1 MSFCLLRLL
10 EDWKYALDNN
20 EYVAAILMDLSKAFD
35 SLPHDILLCR
45 LSSYGLTK
53 NATKLME
60 SYLSDR
66 KQQIKIGNV
75 VSSWAEIKKGVP
87 QGSILGPLLFNVFII
102 AIFNFIKNC
111 DLYNYAD
118 DNTLSFH
125 SPNFDEI
132 IKVLQEEGKMLID
145 WFCLNCMQANP
156 NKFQAIGVGK
166 RTHERSPT
174 FELGSIEITSDE
186 EVKLLGVD
194 IDFKL
199 SFENHFS
206 NLCKKAAKQLNVL
219 KRIGTRMMF
228 IKHYAPNRCLCIKVA
243 KSTMCN

>member
-1 MSFCLLRLL
+1 
-10 EDWKYALDNN
+10 
-20 EYVAAILMDLSKAFD
+20 
-35 SLPHDILLCR
+35 
-45 LSSYGLTK
+45 
-53 NATKLME
+53 ME

-66 KQQIKIGNV
+66 KLQIKIGNA
-75 VSSWAEIKKGVP
+75 VSTWAEIKKGVP
-87 QGSILGPLLFNVFII
+87 QGSILGPLLFNVFIND
-102 AIFNFIKNC
+102 IFYFIKNF

-145 WFCLNCMQANP
+145 WFCFNCMQANP

-174 FELGSIEITSDE
+174 FKFGSVEITSDE

-199 SFENHFS
+199 SFENHIS
-206 NLCKKAAKQLNVL
+206 NLCKKTQEN
-219 KRIGTRMMF
+219 
-228 IKHYAPNRCLCIKVA
+228 
-243 KSTMCN
+243 S